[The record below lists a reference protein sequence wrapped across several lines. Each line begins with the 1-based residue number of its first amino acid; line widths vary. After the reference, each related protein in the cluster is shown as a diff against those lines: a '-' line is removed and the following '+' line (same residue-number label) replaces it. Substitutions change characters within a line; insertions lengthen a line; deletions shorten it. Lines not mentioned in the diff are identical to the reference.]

1 MRSARV
7 GPFKLGSEEV
17 VSIHQLAQMRS
28 RPRGRDAD
36 DQKLHFEYI
45 FGPFDV
51 RGCDLDNRR
60 IKQTL
65 GWALSH
71 SLREGLKKYCSWVE
85 VCMQLKRD
93 DNHCVTAT

>member
-17 VSIHQLAQMRS
+17 VSIHQLAQMLM
-28 RPRGRDAD
+28 DIVC
-36 DQKLHFEYI
+36 QKLHFEYI